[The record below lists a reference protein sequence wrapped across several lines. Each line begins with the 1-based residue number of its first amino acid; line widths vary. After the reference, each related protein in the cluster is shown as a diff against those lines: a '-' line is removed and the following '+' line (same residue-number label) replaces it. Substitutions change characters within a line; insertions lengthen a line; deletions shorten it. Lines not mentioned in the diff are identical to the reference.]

1 MPSNPSGSRWWWP
14 RRSATPAKP
23 ILRYDPQ
30 FVGSFTDVITV
41 SLKMWRE
48 AYPNATSANIKGRTD
63 ITDDDFQYLKGIKY
77 LNMELCDKI
86 TDAAFVHLN
95 GIEELI
101 MNFCRQHT
109 ITDAAFVN
117 LQGIKRLDMVY
128 CDQPTITDAAFV
140 NLSGITN
147 LNMGYCDQRTITD
160 AAFINLSGI
169 RTLNMKHCYQSTISG
184 RTLNRLGTNL
194 QILNIKGCNQ
204 ETINNAKLFFGV
216 TPRDDFVA
224 YYHTSLQNLRTEGD
238 VNNPTNPNSP
248 NELLY
253 TGINDPDLLAENN
266 MQSPERI
273 GMDPVNP
280 TRGGRKI
287 RKYRTRRYKPSKKI
301 KNKRTSRR
309 SKFFQN

>member
-1 MPSNPSGSRWWWP
+1 MPSNPTSSRWWWP

-41 SLKMWRE
+41 PLKIWRE
-48 AYPNATSANIKGRTD
+48 AYPNAISANIKGRTD

-77 LNMELCDKI
+77 LNMESCYTI
-86 TDAAFVHLN
+86 TDAGFVHLN

-101 MNFCRQHT
+101 MNNCRQDT

-117 LQGIKRLDMVY
+117 LQGIKSLDMMY
-128 CDQPTITDAAFV
+128 CDQLTITDAAFL

-147 LNMGYCDQRTITD
+147 LNMAYCDQETLTD

-204 ETINNAKLFFGV
+204 ETINNAKMFFGV
-216 TPRDDFVA
+216 TPRDDFIA
-224 YYHTSLQNLRTEGD
+224 YYHTSVQ
-238 VNNPTNPNSP
+238 NPNSSVNLDSSDSPGSP

-266 MQSPERI
+266 IQSYEKI
-273 GMDPVNP
+273 SMNPVNT

-287 RKYRTRRYKPSKKI
+287 RKYRTRRYKKYKKI
-301 KNKRTSRR
+301 KTKRVSRR
-309 SKFFQN
+309 

>member
-1 MPSNPSGSRWWWP
+1 LISPEFDGALKSEISN
-14 RRSATPAKP
+14 
-23 ILRYDPQ
+23 
-30 FVGSFTDVITV
+30 
-41 SLKMWRE
+41 
-48 AYPNATSANIKGRTD
+48 
-63 ITDDDFQYLKGIKY
+63 
-77 LNMELCDKI
+77 
-86 TDAAFVHLN
+86 
-95 GIEELI
+95 
-101 MNFCRQHT
+101 T

-117 LQGIKRLDMVY
+117 LQGIKSLDMMY
-128 CDQPTITDAAFV
+128 CDQLTITDAAFL

-147 LNMGYCDQRTITD
+147 LNMAYCDQETITD

-204 ETINNAKLFFGV
+204 ETINNAKMFFGV
-216 TPRDDFVA
+216 TPRDDFIA
-224 YYHTSLQNLRTEGD
+224 YYHTSVQ
-238 VNNPTNPNSP
+238 NPNSP
-248 NELLY
+248 NEILY